1 MTDLNYMKRCFE
13 LARFGTGKVAP
24 NPLVGA
30 VIVKGGKIIA
40 EGYHKGPGL
49 AHAELDAIQNA
60 ECNLQG
66 TTIYCNLE
74 PCCHTN
80 KRTPPCAQRIIS
92 EGITKVVI
100 SNLDPNPLVAGE
112 GVKLLKEAGVE
123 VITGILEKE
132 GLELNEI
139 FFHHIVNQR
148 PFIHLKMAQT
158 LDGKLASKSMDSK
171 WITSTDS
178 RENVH
183 KERNRYDA
191 IMVGANTLRQ
201 DNPTLT
207 VRIGN
212 NPTKAIKR
220 IILSLSGNLDSS
232 LNVFTDKFSS
242 QTFVVVPSHTEKEFN
257 FQTIK
262 CPINENGEFNLE
274 YLLNELYTKHAISS
288 IFVEGGQ
295 QVHTSFIHQ
304 HLYDRI
310 SVYIAPKIL
319 GHGHNTIGDLGSELM
334 SDAVEYKNLKWK
346 QIGNDIMFTARR

>member
-1 MTDLNYMKRCFE
+1 MNDQNYMKRCFE
-13 LARFGTGKVAP
+13 LASFATGNVAP

-30 VIVKGGKIIA
+30 VIVMNTKVIA
-40 EGYHKGPGL
+40 EGYHKAAGL

-60 ECNLQG
+60 NCDLKG
-66 TTIYCNLE
+66 ATIYCNLE

-80 KRTPPCAQRIIS
+80 KRTPRCAQRIIK
-92 EGITKVVI
+92 EGFAKVVI
-100 SNLDPNPLVAGE
+100 SNLDPNPQVAGV
-112 GVKLLKEAGVE
+112 GVKLLRDAGIE
-123 VITGILEKE
+123 VVTDVLCDE
-132 GLELNEI
+132 GAQLNEI
-139 FFHHIVNQR
+139 FFHHIVSQR
-148 PFIHLKMAQT
+148 PFVHLKMAQT
-158 LDGKLASKSMDSK
+158 LDGKLASRTMDSK
-171 WITSTDS
+171 WITSADS

-183 KERNRYDA
+183 QERYRYDA

-212 NPTKAIKR
+212 KPTKAIKR
-220 IILSLSGNLDSS
+220 IIISLSGKLDHK
-232 LNVFTDKFSS
+232 LNVFSDEFKD
-242 QTFVVVPSHTEKEFN
+242 QTYVVVPEALNSEFH

-262 CPINENGEFNLE
+262 CPLNNFGEFELSSLLE
-274 YLLNELYTKHAISS
+274 ILYKDLNITS

-295 QVHTSFIHQ
+295 KVHTSFIHQ

-319 GHGHNTIGDLGSELM
+319 GEGHNTIGDLGHEIM
-334 SDAVEYKNLKWK
+334 ADAVEYKNLLWK